1 MAKVVSFSLNKE
13 AVNLLSELEKKL
25 GFKNRSELV
34 RSGLQ
39 GLLHEFKDLSNLAEK
54 VEAIIA
60 VVHSQDHESE
70 VSELTHEFAGVI
82 STQVHQNLKE
92 RCLDL
97 FVVQGSKTTV
107 TEFFLSL
114 KKNKGVLY
122 VKLIPLTP

>member
-1 MAKVVSFSLNKE
+1 MSFSLNKE

-60 VVHSQDHESE
+60 VVHSQDH
-70 VSELTHEFAGVI
+70 
-82 STQVHQNLKE
+82 
-92 RCLDL
+92 
-97 FVVQGSKTTV
+97 
-107 TEFFLSL
+107 
-114 KKNKGVLY
+114 
-122 VKLIPLTP
+122 